1 LATFSREQAANAVH
15 KASGERDVIQEN
27 LLDVDASFGKR
38 LLAGAELSGQTKQRW
53 DEAAAVLAGLWE
65 LYSDYSAVIDRA
77 REMMTRRLGASEL
90 AEITALMTGPSI
102 QLARPTPLARRDVA
116 DSGHQQ
122 LTLAS
127 AVTHMRRAFAIVT
140 AVVSAAEQVWNEVA
154 GKLDEVGSELG
165 HATSLAASLG
175 DEALTG
181 ELAAA
186 QAELV
191 RLREVLNSDP
201 LAMRFGD
208 AVDSSAADRLR
219 NKVAAAAARAAD
231 LARLRDGARQR
242 VAAVATAAAAA
253 HAAREDAAA
262 ACQRAA
268 AKITAVPA
276 APADRTDL
284 SARIAALDTLLA
296 AGRWT
301 RLSSELDLL
310 ERELTSATSFFR
322 DTERTV
328 AGLLSRRDELRG
340 LLDAYRAK
348 AARLGATEDAGL
360 AARYDYARELLWTAP
375 CDLTAAADAVNRFQQ
390 AVLAIGAQ
398 QS

>member
-15 KASGERDVIQEN
+15 KASGERDVIQQN

-77 REMMTRRLGASEL
+77 SEMMTRRLGASEL

-154 GKLDEVGSELG
+154 GKLDELGTELG

-175 DEALTG
+175 DKALTG

-208 AVDSSAADRLR
+208 AVDSSGADRLR
-219 NKVAAAAARAAD
+219 NKVAAAAVRAAD

-242 VAAVATAAAAA
+242 VAAVAAAAAAA

-328 AGLLSRRDELRG
+328 TGLLSRRDELRG

-348 AARLGATEDAGL
+348 AARLGATEDPGL